1 MYIFSFSCVEN
12 YHYCYYY
19 YSFLFPIAYV
29 KDHVKEIVQHNES

>member
-12 YHYCYYY
+12 YHYCYY